1 MKFKCLEC
9 GEKEF
14 WIDISELKND
24 QVTVRIVCP
33 DCGSRNEVSVFEYDN
48 VRIETV
54 KDQMVFKLLNYSD
67 FLLIE
72 NQW

>member
-54 KDQMVFKLLNYSD
+54 KD
-67 FLLIE
+67 
-72 NQW
+72 